1 MSENLAQKTGSTEND
16 LKYLIFKIG
25 EELYGAPLLSV
36 REVLE
41 CQKPKFMPNMVSY
54 FSGVINVRG
63 AIVGVVD
70 LRLKFG
76 SPAAMSPRTAM
87 LLCDTERGSVAA
99 VVDRV
104 VCVHQFVEADFDRQ
118 PMVRSNIKGDYLM
131 GVAKKAE
138 SLVTVVDLHQLLT
151 QEELRALTA

>member
-1 MSENLAQKTGSTEND
+1 MTEND
-16 LKYLIFKIG
+16 LKYLIFKVG
-25 EELYGAPLLSV
+25 GELYASHLLSV

-76 SPAAMSPRTAM
+76 APAVHTSRTAM
-87 LLCDTERGSVAA
+87 LLCDTPKGSIAA
-99 VVDRV
+99 IVDRV
-104 VCVHQFVEADFDRQ
+104 ECVHQFSESDFDRQ
-118 PMVRSNIKGDYLM
+118 PMVRSNVPGDYLL
-131 GVAKKAE
+131 GVAKRKE
-138 SLVTVVDLHQLLT
+138 TLVTVIDLHKLLT
-151 QEELRALTA
+151 QEELRAGAVA

>member
-1 MSENLAQKTGSTEND
+1 MTEND

-25 EELYGAPLLSV
+25 GELYGSPLLSV

-76 SPAAMSPRTAM
+76 APAANTSRTAM
-87 LLCDTERGSVAA
+87 LLCDTPKGSLAA

-104 VCVHQFVEADFDRQ
+104 ECVHQFAEADFDRQ
-118 PMVRSNIKGDYLM
+118 PMVRSNVKSDYLM
-131 GVAKKAE
+131 GVAKRKDA
-138 SLVTVVDLHQLLT
+138 LVTIIDLHHLLT
-151 QEELRALTA
+151 QEELRAGVAA

>member
-1 MSENLAQKTGSTEND
+1 MTNPAEKKETTELSEND

-25 EELYGAPLLSV
+25 NELYGAPLLSV

-70 LRLKFG
+70 LRLKFN
-76 SPAAMSPRTAM
+76 SPANITPRTAM

-104 VCVHQFVEADFDRQ
+104 ECVHQFIEGDFDRQ
-118 PMVRSNIKGDYLM
+118 PMVRSNVSGEYLM
-131 GVAKKAE
+131 GVAKKKEA
-138 SLVTVVDLHQLLT
+138 LRVVEGKKNSIFRTDFV
-151 QEELRALTA
+151 